1 MTRFAVEFD
10 WQPAGKVTIDV
21 AGGLAFPTLS
31 RVPGLYRFWIEGGDG
46 RPGVYV
52 GEASDLRQRMQNY
65 RTPGVS
71 QATNIRLNE
80 LLKTA
85 LRGGSGVT
93 LSTVTEVTVTLDS
106 DEPRDL
112 PLDRRNARL
121 IAETGGDRRGCRR
134 EPRRPRRA
142 ADLPAPSRSSR
153 RRRERVRVAVS

>member
-1 MTRFAVEFD
+1 MTRFAVEFH

-31 RVPGLYRFWIEGGDG
+31 RVPGLYRFWIEGGDE

-52 GEASDLRQRMQNY
+52 GEASDLPQRMQNY

-71 QATNIRLNE
+71 QTTNIRLNE

-85 LRGGSGVT
+85 LRGGSVVT
-93 LSTVTEVTVTLDS
+93 LSTVTEVTVTLDNE
-106 DEPRDL
+106 EPRDL

-121 IAETGGDRRGCRR
+121 IAEQAAIAAAAVENLADRDGPPIF
-134 EPRRPRRA
+134 PRLLDRPGVGE
-142 ADLPAPSRSSR
+142 S
-153 RRRERVRVAVS
+153 EYE